1 MVVFSI
7 VNNAQRAII
16 GVAAVFMVLPIVA
29 VTLRIYGRHLKG
41 VGLDLSD
48 YLIMGGLVSFCF
60 SGLWLM
66 LTVFRCAPLASV
78 QLIYP
83 VSALCNG

>member
-1 MVVFSI
+1 MVVFPI
-7 VNNAQRAII
+7 INGAQKAII

-48 YLIMGGLVSFCF
+48 YLIMGGLVS
-60 SGLWLM
+60 SVLGPY
-66 LTVFRCAPLASV
+66 ALADNV
-78 QLIYP
+78 
-83 VSALCNG
+83 